1 MHRLTAW
8 ELIEKLA
15 SKHLLGWWMARDA
28 SAELLT
34 KQPQH
39 CLAHWLAASADE
51 LIDAMAETKL
61 FQNGSSP
68 AAREKRV
75 GVPIAT
81 ARVKLGGAHINFI
94 WLGEPPEG
102 SLEASIKEQLAGNSG
117 TCTLK
122 VMRGMPSC
130 SPMEMMKRVE
140 ASIPDYPEF
149 ERKRKERNR
158 WPSGPVLLELLQLHH
173 RAPLGHP
180 LHHRGLSGWWLAR
193 DADDALLEAHP
204 RSCLAVP
211 GRVAGRD

>member
-1 MHRLTAW
+1 
-8 ELIEKLA
+8 
-15 SKHLLGWWMARDA
+15 MARDA

-102 SLEASIKEQLAGNSG
+102 SVRPSPTHLRSSPPWRALAHAW
-117 TCTLK
+117 
-122 VMRGMPSC
+122 SC
-130 SPMEMMKRVE
+130 SELTRRSPPLPSSAAGGVDQGAARGEQRHVHPQGHAWYALLLSHGDDE
-140 ASIPDYPEF
+140 ARRGVDS
-149 ERKRKERNR
+149 
-158 WPSGPVLLELLQLHH
+158 
-173 RAPLGHP
+173 
-180 LHHRGLSGWWLAR
+180 GLS
-193 DADDALLEAHP
+193 
-204 RSCLAVP
+204 
-211 GRVAGRD
+211 RV